1 MNETNLSLSTSQ
13 KLQPFLLL
21 SKSVKGLA
29 NSKLI
34 MDALNAP
41 GVYVFTEL
49 YESPN
54 VAEASSLAE
63 VAPYYK
69 LLEIF
74 LYGTYKDYQENSTQL
89 PGLNENQIKKL
100 KLLSIATLSET
111 QQTLSYDLLQ
121 SYLDI
126 PTVREL
132 EDLIIDAFYQGILT
146 GKLDQRQRQL
156 QVMYSMGRDL
166 RPQQLNETMNALAAW
181 SSSTTRLLGALDAKI
196 ANLQET
202 VQTNQQANEDYN
214 NQIEQLRRDI
224 RANSNLKKM
233 DISPV
238 DETMAKK
245 KGYNEEYASPDYNNE
260 RVKKSRGSKRFMVGR
275 P

>member
-1 MNETNLSLSTSQ
+1 
-13 KLQPFLLL
+13 
-21 SKSVKGLA
+21 
-29 NSKLI
+29 
-34 MDALNAP
+34 
-41 GVYVFTEL
+41 
-49 YESPN
+49 
-54 VAEASSLAE
+54 
-63 VAPYYK
+63 
-69 LLEIF
+69 
-74 LYGTYKDYQENSTQL
+74 
-89 PGLNENQIKKL
+89 
-100 KLLSIATLSET
+100 
-111 QQTLSYDLLQ
+111 
-121 SYLDI
+121 
-126 PTVREL
+126 
-132 EDLIIDAFYQGILT
+132 
-146 GKLDQRQRQL
+146 
-156 QVMYSMGRDL
+156 MYSMGRDL

-260 RVKKSRGSKRFMVGR
+260 RVKKR
-275 P
+275 